1 MIDPNPTHP
10 IEPDRW
16 AYIVNPVAGN
26 GRAFAI
32 GKEVALAAGA
42 AGFGGPV
49 RETSGPGHATV
60 LAKEAVADGANI
72 VAVIG
77 GDGTVSEVAE
87 ALVGADTCLMVLPGG
102 GGNDLAGELGI
113 PPLTSGPVAIARTLR
128 LLATAPRI
136 RLDVATINGRACIQA
151 GGTGL
156 DAYVANLRAIS
167 RIRPAALA
175 YGVGTVRGILTYRPT
190 VMRVTVDGSVVWN
203 QRAYAVTIANIGVY
217 GGGLRIVPDADP
229 TDGLIDVAIIG
240 DIHRLEAIR
249 IFPRVYRGTHVGHP
263 QFHVHRGR
271 HVTVTTPDQ
280 PQPVHVDGTVTGMSP
295 IVATMDGRTVLVA
308 APSARWLTNRVASG

>member
-1 MIDPNPTHP
+1 MVDPNPIRP

-16 AYIVNPVAGN
+16 WYIVNPVAGK
-26 GRAFAI
+26 GRALAI
-32 GKEVALAAGA
+32 GKELALAAGA

-49 RETSGPGHATV
+49 RETSGPGHATE
-60 LAKEAVADGANI
+60 LAQAAIAHGAEI

-87 ALVGADTCLMVLPGG
+87 ALVGTNTCLMVLPGG

-113 PPLTSGPVAIARTLR
+113 AHLPPGPVAIARTLR
-128 LLATAPRI
+128 LLASAPRV

-156 DAYVANLRAIS
+156 DAYVATLHSTS
-167 RIRPAALA
+167 RIRPAALS
-175 YGVGTVRGILTYRPT
+175 YGVGTIRGLLTYRPT
-190 VMRVTVDGSVVWN
+190 VMKVTVDGNVVWN
-203 QRAYAVTIANIGVY
+203 GRAYAVTIANIGVY

-229 TDGLIDVAIIG
+229 MDGLVDVAIIG

-249 IFPRVYRGTHVGHP
+249 IFPTVYRGTHVGHP
-263 QFHVHRGR
+263 QFHLHRGR
-271 HVTVTTPDQ
+271 HVTVTTPDN
-280 PQPVHVDGTVTGMSP
+280 PQPIHIDGTLTGMTP

-308 APSARWLTNRVASG
+308 APSARWLTNKVAPR

>member
-1 MIDPNPTHP
+1 MVDPNPIRP

-16 AYIVNPVAGN
+16 SYIVNPVAGN
-26 GRAFAI
+26 GQALSI
-32 GKEVALAAGA
+32 GKELALAAGA

-49 RETSGPGHATV
+49 RETFGPGHATE
-60 LAKEAVADGANI
+60 LAQAALADGADI

-87 ALVGADTCLMVLPGG
+87 ALVGTNTCLMMLPGG

-113 PPLTSGPVAIARTLR
+113 PRLPPGPVAIARTLR
-128 LLATAPRI
+128 LLASAPRV
-136 RLDVATINGRACIQA
+136 RLDVVTINGRACIQA

-156 DAYVANLRAIS
+156 DAYVATLRATS
-167 RIRPAALA
+167 RIRPAALS
-175 YGVGTVRGILTYRPT
+175 YGVGTIRGILTYRPT
-190 VMRVTVDGSVVWN
+190 VMKVTVDGNVVWN
-203 QRAYAVTIANIGVY
+203 GRAYAVTIANIGVY

-229 TDGLIDVAIIG
+229 MDGLVDVAIIG

-249 IFPRVYRGTHVGHP
+249 IFPTVYRGTHVGHP
-263 QFHVHRGR
+263 QFHLHRGR
-271 HVTVTTPDQ
+271 HVTVTTPDN
-280 PQPVHVDGTVTGMSP
+280 PQPMHIDGTLTGMTP

-308 APSARWLTNRVASG
+308 APSARWLTNKVAPG

>member
-1 MIDPNPTHP
+1 MVNPRPAHL

-32 GKEVALAAGA
+32 GKELALAAGA

-49 RETSGPGHATV
+49 HETMGPGHATD
-60 LAKEAVADGANI
+60 LAASAVRQGANI
-72 VAVIG
+72 IAVIG

-87 ALVGADTCLMVLPGG
+87 ALVGTDTCLLVLPGG

-113 PPLTSGPVAIARTLR
+113 DPIGTGPVSLARALR
-128 LLATAPRI
+128 ILANAPRI
-136 RLDVATINGRACIQA
+136 RHDVITLNGRACVQA

-156 DAYVANLRAIS
+156 DAYVARLREVS
-167 RIRPAALA
+167 KIRPAALA
-175 YGVGTVRGILTYRPT
+175 YGVGTIQGILTYRPT
-190 VMRVTVDGSVVWN
+190 DVKVTVDGTVVWN
-203 QRAYAVTIANIGVY
+203 ARAYAVTIANIGVY

-249 IFPRVYRGTHVGHP
+249 IFPKVYRGTHVGHP
-263 QFHVHRGR
+263 QFHLHRGR
-271 HVTVTTPDQ
+271 HVTVTTNDQ
-280 PQPVHVDGTVTGMSP
+280 PQPVHIDGTLTGMSP
-295 IVATMDGRTVLVA
+295 IIATIEGRTVLVA
-308 APSARWLTNRVASG
+308 APSARWVKKEDAMH

>member
-1 MIDPNPTHP
+1 MVDPNPIRP

-16 AYIVNPVAGN
+16 WYIVNPVAGK
-26 GRAFAI
+26 GRALAI
-32 GKEVALAAGA
+32 GKELALAAGA

-49 RETSGPGHATV
+49 RETSGPGHATE
-60 LAKEAVADGANI
+60 LAQAAIAHGAEI

-87 ALVGADTCLMVLPGG
+87 ALVGTNTCLMVLPSG

-113 PPLTSGPVAIARTLR
+113 AHLPPGPVAIARTLR
-128 LLATAPRI
+128 LLASAPRV

-156 DAYVANLRAIS
+156 DAYVATLHSTS
-167 RIRPAALA
+167 RIRPAALS
-175 YGVGTVRGILTYRPT
+175 YGVGTIRGLLTYRPT
-190 VMRVTVDGSVVWN
+190 VMKVTVDGNVVWN
-203 QRAYAVTIANIGVY
+203 GRAYAVTIANIGVY

-229 TDGLIDVAIIG
+229 MDGLVDVAIIG

-249 IFPRVYRGTHVGHP
+249 IFPTVYRGTHVGHP
-263 QFHVHRGR
+263 QFHLHRGR
-271 HVTVTTPDQ
+271 HVTVTTPDN
-280 PQPVHVDGTVTGMSP
+280 PQPIHIDGTLTGMTP

-308 APSARWLTNRVASG
+308 APSARWLTNKVAPR

>member
-1 MIDPNPTHP
+1 MVDPNPIRP

-16 AYIVNPVAGN
+16 SYIVNPVAGN
-26 GRAFAI
+26 GQALSI
-32 GKEVALAAGA
+32 GKELALAAGA

-49 RETSGPGHATV
+49 RETSGPGHATE
-60 LAKEAVADGANI
+60 LAQAALADGADI

-87 ALVGADTCLMVLPGG
+87 ALVGTNTCLMVLPSG

-113 PPLTSGPVAIARTLR
+113 PRLPPGPVAIARTLR
-128 LLATAPRI
+128 LLASAPRV
-136 RLDVATINGRACIQA
+136 RLDVVTINGRACIQA

-156 DAYVANLRAIS
+156 DAYVATLRATS
-167 RIRPAALA
+167 RIRPAALS
-175 YGVGTVRGILTYRPT
+175 YGVGTIRGILTYRPT
-190 VMRVTVDGSVVWN
+190 VMKVTIDGNVVWN
-203 QRAYAVTIANIGVY
+203 GRAYAVTIANIGVY

-229 TDGLIDVAIIG
+229 MDGLVDVAIIG

-249 IFPRVYRGTHVGHP
+249 IFPTVYRGTHVGHP
-263 QFHVHRGR
+263 QFHLHRGR
-271 HVTVTTPDQ
+271 HVTVTTPDN
-280 PQPVHVDGTVTGMSP
+280 PQPIHIDGTLTGMTP

-308 APSARWLTNRVASG
+308 APSARWLANKVAPG